1 MITRGSRISSAYGL
15 AAPPARPP
23 ARNHCRPGERPL
35 FDRLRL
41 DKVRRG
47 IGRYTQYQ
55 IKNSFGQTSV
65 AKRLGQTDGRS
76 QCFFQRFYDHG
87 APGRRRPCNFSG
99 WQRRRKIPRKHMVD
113 MRKNASVPSLRRSLQ
128 AVRRCNLRG
137 ERQPSFGDRLHFPLI
152 MGHETTG
159 EALAWGDKA
168 QGRSRRFAL
177 ADLLLGGMQAGR
189 VVQGG

>member
-1 MITRGSRISSAYGL
+1 
-15 AAPPARPP
+15 
-23 ARNHCRPGERPL
+23 
-35 FDRLRL
+35 
-41 DKVRRG
+41 
-47 IGRYTQYQ
+47 
-55 IKNSFGQTSV
+55 
-65 AKRLGQTDGRS
+65 
-76 QCFFQRFYDHG
+76 
-87 APGRRRPCNFSG
+87 
-99 WQRRRKIPRKHMVD
+99 MVD

-159 EALAWGDKA
+159 EALAWGDEA